1 MQNAVLIT
9 GANSGIGRESARQ
22 LAVHGNYSAIY
33 LACRNRVKAQR
44 ARSELQAL
52 TGYTR
57 FITVDFDAANP
68 ESAQRLV
75 RPSIILS
82 MVSCSTPE
90 APEATCRF
98 NGPIQA

>member
-52 TGYTR
+52 TGY
-57 FITVDFDAANP
+57 
-68 ESAQRLV
+68 
-75 RPSIILS
+75 
-82 MVSCSTPE
+82 
-90 APEATCRF
+90 
-98 NGPIQA
+98 

>member
-57 FITVDFDAANP
+57 FITVDFDAAVNDG
-68 ESAQRLV
+68 RKL
-75 RPSIILS
+75 
-82 MVSCSTPE
+82 TP
-90 APEATCRF
+90 
-98 NGPIQA
+98 